1 MQINE
6 TKKFDVVL
14 HFTKAFTFL
23 TALTVVVLAL
33 HSPTLAWLL
42 GGERTVQVSAAPA
55 APIPPA
61 APTPD
66 VPAEDDGYLD
76 TTAEGQDVL
85 MLDTAASP
93 GALVEA
99 LRAAGYVGTPDDG
112 CECLYIPVGTT
123 VAVPGG
129 LYLATLDGFAQCADF
144 HTSDTECGADGPF
157 RLTHIPVVPVDHGDG
172 CAVAAGL
179 ILDALSTDAIYE
191 DFSYAGM
198 PDLVSG
204 CNDELATAF
213 WAEHRATGVDM
224 ATWLAQRATPQNPAI
239 LTA

>member
-1 MQINE
+1 MQITE

-14 HFTKAFTFL
+14 HFSKTLTFL
-23 TALTVVVLAL
+23 AALTIVVLAL

-55 APIPPA
+55 TPAPA
-61 APTPD
+61 AAPAPD

-76 TTAEGQDVL
+76 TTAGGQDVL
-85 MLDTAASP
+85 MLDYDATPAD
-93 GALVEA
+93 LWDA
-99 LRAAGYVGTPDDG
+99 LRAAGYVGTAGDG
-112 CECLYIPVGTT
+112 CECLYIPVG
-123 VAVPGG
+123 VQVDVPGG
-129 LYLATLDGFAQCADF
+129 LYVATLDGFAQCANF
-144 HTSDTECGADGPF
+144 HTSDTECSDDGPF
-157 RLTHIPVVPVDHGDG
+157 TLTHIPVAPADHGDA

-179 ILDALSTDAIYE
+179 ILDALRTDAIYE

-198 PDLVSG
+198 PDVVAA

-224 ATWLAQRATPQNPAI
+224 AAWLAQRAIPQNPAV

>member
-1 MQINE
+1 MRTTE
-6 TKKFDVVL
+6 TERFDVVL
-14 HFTKAFTFL
+14 HFSKTLSVLAVL
-23 TALTVVVLAL
+23 TIVVLAL

-55 APIPPA
+55 TPAPA
-61 APTPD
+61 AAPAPD

-85 MLDTAASP
+85 TLDATTTP
-93 GALVEA
+93 DDLWDG
-99 LRAAGYVGTPDDG
+99 LRAAGYADTPDDG
-112 CECLYIPVGTT
+112 CECLYIPVGAT
-123 VAVPGG
+123 VTVPHGR
-129 LYLATLDGFAQCADF
+129 YVATLDGFAQCADY
-144 HTSDTECGADGPF
+144 HTSDTECSADGPF
-157 RLTHIPVVPVDHGDG
+157 RLTHIPVVPADHGDG

-224 ATWLAQRATPQNPAI
+224 ATWLAQRAIPQDSSA